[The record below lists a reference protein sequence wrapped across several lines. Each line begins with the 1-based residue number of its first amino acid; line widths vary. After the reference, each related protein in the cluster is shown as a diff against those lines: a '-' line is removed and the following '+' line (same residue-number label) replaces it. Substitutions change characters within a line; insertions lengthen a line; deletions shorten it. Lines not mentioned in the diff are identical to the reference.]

1 MGEIKKIK
9 TYIEDF
15 DEGLEGGIPEGHVV
29 LVSGTPGTMKSSV
42 SYNILYYNALNE
54 KVPSLYI
61 TLEQGRESIITHMA
75 NMGMPIEPV
84 KDILQIVDLGFLRK
98 YLSTLDDGK
107 TAWIDI
113 FKMYAKNL
121 KDTLDYKM
129 LVLDSLPALEIL
141 AKLKD
146 RRTELFDFF
155 EWLRDLKITTFIIS
169 ESSGTANQTRDEDFL
184 SDGIL
189 VVKKEQIGNAMVRMI
204 IIDKMRSTNHDTNW
218 KMLMIKKG
226 GFQIAPV
233 IANI

>member
-1 MGEIKKIK
+1 MVEIKKIP

-15 DEGLEGGIPEGHVV
+15 DAGLEGGIPEGHVV
-29 LVSGTPGTMKSSV
+29 LVSGTPGTMKSTI
-42 SYNILYYNALNE
+42 SYNILYHNAMKN

-61 TLEQGRESIITHMA
+61 TLEQSRESILAHMA
-75 NMGMPIEPV
+75 NMGMPIDPV

-98 YLSTLDDGK
+98 YLSTLEDNK

-121 KDTLDYKM
+121 KDTLDYKL

-141 AKLKD
+141 AKFKD

-169 ESSGTANQTRDEDFL
+169 ESTGAANQTRDEDFL
-184 SDGIL
+184 SDGII
-189 VVKKEQIGNAMVRMI
+189 VVKKEQIGNAVVRMI
-204 IIDKMRSTNHDTNW
+204 IIDKMRCTNHDTNW
-218 KMLMIKKG
+218 KMLMVKKG

-233 IANI
+233 IAQ